1 MSNLQNARRKLTIL
15 IAFLALLDVAALLFL
30 LTPLGSSP
38 KARQAEYET
47 VRRELQSKMREA
59 APLRGLDKKLV
70 LAQEQIATFFRER
83 FPSGYSQISAELGKL
98 AAESGVRISQGSYE
112 TFPAELPGL
121 ERVRVEA
128 ALDGEYVEIV
138 KFVNALER
146 SRMFFI
152 VESVTLGQE
161 QGGRVRLQLRLES
174 YRKAA

>member
-1 MSNLQNARRKLTIL
+1 MSNLLGARRKLTIL

-38 KARQAEYET
+38 STRQAEYEA

-59 APLRGLDKKLV
+59 ASRRGLDKKLV
-70 LAQEQIATFFRER
+70 LAQEQIATFYRER

-98 AAESGVRISQGSYE
+98 AGDSGVRISQGSYE
-112 TFPAELPGL
+112 TLPAELPGL

-146 SRMFFI
+146 SKMFFI

-174 YRKAA
+174 YRKAT

>member
-1 MSNLQNARRKLTIL
+1 M
-15 IAFLALLDVAALLFL
+15 DVAALLFL
-30 LTPLGSSP
+30 FTPLGSSP
-38 KARQAEYET
+38 SARQAEYEA
-47 VRRELQSKMREA
+47 VRRELQTKMREA
-59 APLRGLDKKLV
+59 APRRGLDKKLV
-70 LAQEQIATFFRER
+70 LAQEQIATFYRER

-98 AAESGVRISQGSYE
+98 AGNSGVRISQGSYE
-112 TFPAELPGL
+112 TLPAELPGL

-146 SRMFFI
+146 SKMFFI

-174 YRKAA
+174 YRRTT

>member
-1 MSNLQNARRKLTIL
+1 V
-15 IAFLALLDVAALLFL
+15 DVAALLFL
-30 LTPLGSSP
+30 FTPLGSSP
-38 KARQAEYET
+38 SARQAEYEA
-47 VRRELQSKMREA
+47 VRRELQTKMREA
-59 APLRGLDKKLV
+59 APRRGLDKKLV
-70 LAQEQIATFFRER
+70 LAQEQIATFYRER

-98 AAESGVRISQGSYE
+98 AGNSGVRISQGSYE
-112 TFPAELPGL
+112 TLPAELPGL

-146 SRMFFI
+146 SKMFFI

-174 YRKAA
+174 YRRTT